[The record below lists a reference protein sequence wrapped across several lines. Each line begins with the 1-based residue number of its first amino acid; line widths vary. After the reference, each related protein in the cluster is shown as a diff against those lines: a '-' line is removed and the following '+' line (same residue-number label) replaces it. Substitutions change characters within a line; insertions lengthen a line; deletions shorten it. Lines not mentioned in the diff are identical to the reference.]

1 MKNLIKEIATL
12 EIEFNKG
19 NHEKTIK
26 NISNL
31 VIKNILRDL
40 NQDFSE
46 KNVKFVKEEVI
57 KEIDQY
63 FGSNEKT
70 EILPIEILT
79 KNGLKFV
86 NQKNYLRC
94 IDNELSRII
103 ELNNACRKAIN
114 QNPYMDT
121 EWIKD
126 FSNRL
131 TLRVKIKFDY
141 NI

>member
-1 MKNLIKEIATL
+1 MKKLIKEIATL

-19 NHEKTIK
+19 NHEQTIK

-40 NQDFSE
+40 DQDTSV
-46 KNVKFVKEEVI
+46 KNIKFVKEEVI
-57 KEIDQY
+57 KEINQY

-79 KNGLKFV
+79 RNGLKFV

-94 IDNELSRII
+94 INQKLSELI

-131 TLRVKIKFDY
+131 TLRAKIKFGY